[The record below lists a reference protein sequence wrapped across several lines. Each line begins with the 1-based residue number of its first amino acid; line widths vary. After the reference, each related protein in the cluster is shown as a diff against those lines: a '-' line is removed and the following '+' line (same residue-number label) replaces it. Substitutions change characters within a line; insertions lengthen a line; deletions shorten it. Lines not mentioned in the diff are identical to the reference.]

1 MLLDFHGKNP
11 KIAPDVFIAPDAVI
25 IGDCEIKPGST
36 ILFGVLIRAD
46 VNRVTIGPMS
56 NIQDL
61 TVIHGDESEPPVVL
75 GSRVTVGHRAIVH
88 GCTIEDEA
96 MVGMGAI
103 ILNRAKIGKNSIV
116 AAGSVVKEEF
126 VVPPGTL
133 VAGIPAQIKRELKPE
148 EIEWLKKVAAGYYRL
163 GEKYRALKADQTPA
177 PSPGPQP
184 SRQPHPE
191 SG

>member
-1 MLLDFHGKNP
+1 MLLDFRGKKP
-11 KIAPDVFIAPDAVI
+11 QIAPDVFIAPDAVI
-25 IGDCEIKPGST
+25 IGDCEIKTGST
-36 ILFGVLIRAD
+36 IWFGVLIRAD
-46 VNRVTIGPMS
+46 VNRVHIGPMS

-61 TVIHGDESEPPVVL
+61 TVIHGDESEPPVFI

-96 MVGMGAI
+96 LVGMGAI

-116 AAGSVVKEEF
+116 AAGSVVKEDA
-126 VVPPGTL
+126 VVPPGVL

-148 EIEWLKKVAAGYYRL
+148 EIEWLKKVAEGYYSL
-163 GEKYRALKADQTPA
+163 GERYRAVKADQTPA
-177 PSPGPQP
+177 QSPAPQP
-184 SRQPHPE
+184 NRQPHPE